1 MCLFVCLMIMMV
13 MVMIMM
19 TVVMMMAMVMLM
31 IMMMMLSDRREHRS
45 ESMVWARMLEMRYEL
60 MLWVSK

>member
-1 MCLFVCLMIMMV
+1 MMV

-19 TVVMMMAMVMLM
+19 MVVMMMAMVMLM

>member
-1 MCLFVCLMIMMV
+1 MMV
-13 MVMIMM
+13 RMTTVMI
-19 TVVMMMAMVMLM
+19 M